1 MSNLTKYSNKLPCIL
16 AMFRGSDPTFN
27 NYDEFM
33 KATLGFLEVS
43 LILGRKVWTNKWDQ
57 S

>member
-1 MSNLTKYSNKLPCIL
+1 MSNVTRYSNKLPCIL

-27 NYDEFM
+27 NCDEFM

-43 LILGRKVWTNKWDQ
+43 FNSR
-57 S
+57 